1 MGVKH
6 FYLYTKQH
14 FKECLL
20 PKPDRVIDNLA
31 IDLNGLFHLCAQKVY
46 RYGNVTTGPRLLSK
60 PTLTQLCREVCQ
72 KIDHQRDFVKPQK
85 RLILCVDGIAGLG
98 KMNQQRQRRFRA
110 GKESPNRDFDSNAFT
125 PGTELMDYLTK
136 YIDGYIKMMISTS
149 PDWKDLEVVYSNEK
163 VPGEGEHKI
172 MQYIKHLNKPHETL
186 LIYGLDADLIML
198 GMLLPIEHVYIFR
211 EMEYDVHHTVD
222 INMFR
227 TRLLKLMKWDHTDNE
242 DYNPEQAPHERVI
255 PGRFSSKIAIY
266 DFVLLCFIVGNDF
279 LPTIPSM
286 AILDG
291 TIDLILRLYKRI
303 GFKHGHIVK
312 QHPQTKKLTF
322 RLNALKEFFKQFAAM
337 EHSMLENKYNE
348 GQSFFPDSLVM
359 QNLTPDSNT
368 GRMVLNFRQY
378 KIDYY
383 RKKFG
388 LEMNQ
393 LKALCHKYIDGM
405 DWVLN
410 YYVNAI
416 PDWMWFFPHL
426 YAPFLSDLMDHV
438 DDYTP
443 CVFPITQPVDPF
455 LQLLVVMPPTSKNLL
470 PLAFHQLYDNHSSL
484 DKYFPA
490 TFEINVEG
498 KRKEWE
504 GIVELPL
511 IHIPDFED
519 VYKTLKSKFNEKEQK
534 RNIRGKSFV
543 YRFQQSQNPVSI
555 RTLYGVI
562 PQYNVNTTIIKI

>member
-6 FYLYTKQH
+6 FYLHLRSH

-20 PKPDRVIDNLA
+20 PKPSKPIDNLA

-60 PTLTQLCREVCQ
+60 PTLTQLCREICN
-72 KIDHQRDFVKPQK
+72 KIDLQRDFIKPQK
-85 RLILCVDGIAGLG
+85 RIILCVDGIAGLG

-110 GKESPNRDFDSNAFT
+110 GKENPNRDFDSNAFT
-125 PGTELMDYLTK
+125 PGTELMDFLTK

-149 PDWKDLEVVYSNEK
+149 PDWRDLEVIYSNEK

-172 MQYIKHLNKPHETL
+172 MQYIKQLNKPHETL

-198 GMLLPIEHVYIFR
+198 GMLLPVEHVFIFR

-222 INMFR
+222 INMFK
-227 TRLLKLMKWDHTDNE
+227 TQLVRLLKWEQTDSENY
-242 DYNPEQAPHERVI
+242 DPNQPPHERET

-291 TIDLILRLYKRI
+291 TIDLILRLYKKI
-303 GFKHGHIVK
+303 GFKHGHITK
-312 QHPQTKKLTF
+312 QHAQTKKLTF
-322 RLNALKEFFKQFAAM
+322 RLNTLKEFFKEMAKF
-337 EHSMLENKYNE
+337 EHKMLEDKYNE
-348 GQSFFPDSLVM
+348 GQNFFPDSLVM
-359 QNLTPDSNT
+359 QNLSPDST
-368 GRMVLNFRQY
+368 GRMILNFRQY

-388 LEMNQ
+388 LEMNE
-393 LKALCHKYIDGM
+393 LKGLCHKYIDGM

-426 YAPFLSDLMDHV
+426 YAPFLSDMIDHI

-443 CVFPITQPVDPF
+443 CVFPKTQPVDPF
-455 LQLLVVMPPTSKNLL
+455 LQLLVVMPPTSKQLL
-470 PLAFHQLYDNHSSL
+470 PLAFHPLL
-484 DKYFPA
+484 DREDSPLSHYYPSELEFD
-490 TFEINVEG
+490 VGG

-504 GIVELPL
+504 AICLLPPVKL
-511 IHIPDFED
+511 QDF
-519 VYKTLKSKFNEKEQK
+519 VQIYNTVKTKFAEKEQK
-534 RNIRGKSFV
+534 RNIRGKTFQ
-543 YRFQQSQNPVSI
+543 YRFEQSQNPMSI

-562 PQYNVNTTIIKI
+562 PQYNVNTTVIKI